1 MKVVIISK
9 SDLTGGAAVVS
20 FRLMNALREAGVDA
34 RMLVAEK
41 RSDSEWVKPVASK
54 LRLFVPF
61 VEERLKIYLA
71 NGMNYSDLFKVDS
84 ASDGV
89 PLWRHPWVH
98 EADVVCL
105 GWVNQGLLSLRGLRR
120 LGAMG
125 KPIVWTMHDMWCAT
139 GICHHAG
146 TCEGFREQCGSCPL
160 LGRKASPRDLSRKVW
175 EKKSRLWP
183 KLPVAFVAVSGWL
196 EEKARQ
202 SSLLKNAHVTMIP
215 NAFPLPEEHL
225 SSEPR
230 RIIAMGAARL
240 DDPVKGLPSFVEMTR
255 ELARRDPENKR
266 GLEVVTFGGVKDP
279 SALEGI
285 GLPHRH
291 LGVLSDPE
299 RVWRQAAVAVSASS
313 YETLPGTLIEGQASG
328 AVPVSFDRGGQRD
341 IVDHLQTGW
350 IASYSG
356 DTAEAGRRLADGVEW
371 ALEVQSPEL
380 RLRMR
385 QSVMERFSAPS
396 VAKKYISLFNELLTQ
411 ER

>member
-1 MKVVIISK
+1 
-9 SDLTGGAAVVS
+9 
-20 FRLMNALREAGVDA
+20 
-34 RMLVAEK
+34 
-41 RSDSEWVKPVASK
+41 
-54 LRLFVPF
+54 
-61 VEERLKIYLA
+61 
-71 NGMNYSDLFKVDS
+71 
-84 ASDGV
+84 
-89 PLWRHPWVH
+89 
-98 EADVVCL
+98 
-105 GWVNQGLLSLRGLRR
+105 
-120 LGAMG
+120 
-125 KPIVWTMHDMWCAT
+125 
-139 GICHHAG
+139 
-146 TCEGFREQCGSCPL
+146 
-160 LGRKASPRDLSRKVW
+160 
-175 EKKSRLWP
+175 
-183 KLPVAFVAVSGWL
+183 
-196 EEKARQ
+196 
-202 SSLLKNAHVTMIP
+202 
-215 NAFPLPEEHL
+215 
-225 SSEPR
+225 
-230 RIIAMGAARL
+230 MGAARL